1 MILTVSK
8 LQDTQS
14 KACPPQAGHPWMRF
28 VQGERAPAS
37 KLGTIA
43 FTTSYPLSNLS
54 VLPDLPD
61 SLPRQDAAFGLVALC
76 CPLPPPNFYNLR
88 GERRTQFSDFIAKR

>member
-1 MILTVSK
+1 
-8 LQDTQS
+8 
-14 KACPPQAGHPWMRF
+14 MRF

-43 FTTSYPLSNLS
+43 FTTSYPLSNLL
-54 VLPDLPD
+54 VLPDLLD
-61 SLPRQDAAFGLVALC
+61 SLPRQDAAFSSVALC

-88 GERRTQFSDFIAKR
+88 EKDKRNSAALLQKGEFYKTYRRRSGI